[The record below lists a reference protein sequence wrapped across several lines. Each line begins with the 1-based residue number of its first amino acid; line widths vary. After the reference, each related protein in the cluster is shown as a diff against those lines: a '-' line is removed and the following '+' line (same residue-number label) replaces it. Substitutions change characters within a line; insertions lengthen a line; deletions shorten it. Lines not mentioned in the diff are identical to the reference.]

1 MNRKSNKKV
10 YILIFIICIIAFSF
24 MFNIFNGKADNS
36 DDRIY
41 FISADTGDSMIIE
54 TKDNNGNTRCGLV
67 DTLNPSEVLE
77 DTDSSDSCNLETVS
91 MSDNGTKVKKYAK
104 KIGCNTFDFVILTHN
119 HYDHIGGVAELKDMF
134 DSNTI
139 VFLKEDPISY
149 NSNNQL
155 DDYEELGSCGT
166 YKNHEYY
173 EIALQTFNDKNAK
186 ICDLTK
192 ANQLNSSDCN
202 LSSLHNTIISTVSYN
217 KNDDFKNSG
226 NGYDTNVRE
235 NLSFGFGSFNINLY
249 NLYTL
254 SYHRE
259 NYNSIVT
266 LITHNNGSKALLT
279 GDIETSLG
287 DIENDGSDGPSLISL
302 GKSNLI
308 LKPTG
313 TCSKCTSLGIENQ
326 IADVIGK
333 VDVLK
338 GAHHGNNSSNSFYAL
353 NIYQPKYYVIEG
365 EYGVDSN
372 GSYPEHSSSN
382 VAIMYLKHK
391 YGTESYFSKQSTGAV
406 VAQFNNDD
414 NNKISIRDYNSN
426 GSDTTNILASF
437 GTYYNPNLSWGK
449 INNLTASDKKW
460 AYYYQGQPTI
470 NDWHQTN
477 SLWYHFDEYGIM
489 NTGWFTDSNSNKYY
503 LFDNNYGTCQGHD
516 CVLGEMLVGW
526 QNINDAW
533 YYFEN
538 NGPAKTGWFI
548 DSNSH
553 KYYLYDGVY
562 GTCSEHDCSI
572 GEMLLGWQKINGTW
586 YYFDS
591 NGNIHTGWLTYNNN
605 KYYLDADGKMVTGLI
620 TIDHKTYYFRPDKTS
635 GSEGSMVTDTCLTID
650 NSYYCFNADGVGTL
664 TPTVTIPTASTCLD
678 VTYNGSNQ
686 VLASAGTGYTL
697 LNNSGTNVG
706 NYTVTAKLNSGYAW
720 NDGTITNKTFT
731 CTIRKGAKE
740 APQVSSTKV
749 NYDGKPHSISLTNET
764 GNSPVYSTD
773 GITYSTTNPT
783 RINAGVT
790 TVYVKYLGDDNY
802 NDSAVSTGTI
812 TINKDKAPIYH
823 SNPDATFIYGEE
835 GTTFRVSTNIDGTFI
850 FSTEGDNFEII
861 TGPVNVSASQGVDV
875 IIRAIKEG
883 TSTLRVQF
891 IPSDTDNYDSSVM
904 NQDITVH
911 SKPVSEPTSNY
922 CVSYIAYDGSE
933 HTLTKDPGEGYT
945 FINNKGT
952 NAGTY
957 TVTAHLKDGYTW
969 YGNSKE
975 DITFDCTIYKVDG
988 EDFTVTNYSGT
999 YDKKP
1004 HGLTVTP
1011 VTTGTIKYKYGDSDW
1026 QTEPFT
1032 FTDAGYYSVY
1042 VKAFGDQNHKDSD
1055 LKTGTISIGYAASN
1069 VEFNMIYTSNI
1080 TQYSTKDFATGTA
1093 DLPGTYTFS
1102 IDDEIIDNY
1111 PTSIHANANETVTFY
1126 ARGVQVGETSL
1137 HMTFTPDD
1145 TNYQSAAK
1153 NFGIVVWPADE
1164 NVDIPTSSSSC
1175 LNNVV
1180 YNETS
1185 QVLTTSN
1192 TVAYEF
1198 INNTGINAGNYNV
1211 TVRLKNNYKWSDNT
1225 KDDKTITCSIK
1236 KADLL
1241 VPTIKGYTGTY
1252 DGKAHTITVPDIP
1265 GATIKYSLDNENF
1278 TTFVHSRTDV
1288 GTTKVY
1294 VKYIGDNNHNDSS
1307 VYAANITINKANSV
1321 ISSANLADNI
1331 YKGDTLNIGPI
1342 SANVSGI
1349 FTISTANASVLNVP
1363 VLAKNVN
1370 ANEEI
1375 TTTITGSS
1383 VGNTSYTITFTPSS
1397 SNYNQSSV
1405 TTNVTVNEKPKTSV
1419 VIPNST
1425 THCKTNLKYT
1435 GSPLTITNN
1444 PLTGY
1449 TFTNNV
1455 QTNAGTYT
1463 VTAKLQDGYIW
1474 SDNTLTDKTFSC
1486 TILKADSYVNFNESH
1501 LVVNNGYVKPRTSAD
1516 IVYFDLKSMI
1526 DTNGVITTNKNDDE
1540 LVATCDKFTIT
1551 FDDIVKEYLV
1561 IITGDVTKSG
1571 NVGNGDVNLLFRY
1584 LRNKESLNECQL
1596 KAADTTSDN
1605 EIHINDVAKI
1615 YQFIH
1620 LKIDRLGE

>member
-1 MNRKSNKKV
+1 MFTFSTTSSKLN
-10 YILIFIICIIAFSF
+10 ILTGPTLVDANEIL
-24 MFNIFNGKADNS
+24 NVN
-36 DDRIY
+36 
-41 FISADTGDSMIIE
+41 ISAISDGNASINISFVPHDSTNYNGYQDKKNLTINEQIIVNSVANIPNANDYC
-54 TKDNNGNTRCGLV
+54 KNNLVYDGNEKNLTNEHGEGYTFINNKGTNAGTYTV
-67 DTLNPSEVLE
+67 SAVLDE
-77 DTDSSDSCNLETVS
+77 HYEWSDSST
-91 MSDNGTKVKKYAK
+91 
-104 KIGCNTFDFVILTHN
+104 
-119 HYDHIGGVAELKDMF
+119 
-134 DSNTI
+134 
-139 VFLKEDPISY
+139 
-149 NSNNQL
+149 
-155 DDYEELGSCGT
+155 
-166 YKNHEYY
+166 
-173 EIALQTFNDKNAK
+173 
-186 ICDLTK
+186 
-192 ANQLNSSDCN
+192 
-202 LSSLHNTIISTVSYN
+202 
-217 KNDDFKNSG
+217 
-226 NGYDTNVRE
+226 
-235 NLSFGFGSFNINLY
+235 
-249 NLYTL
+249 
-254 SYHRE
+254 
-259 NYNSIVT
+259 
-266 LITHNNGSKALLT
+266 
-279 GDIETSLG
+279 
-287 DIENDGSDGPSLISL
+287 
-302 GKSNLI
+302 
-308 LKPTG
+308 
-313 TCSKCTSLGIENQ
+313 
-326 IADVIGK
+326 
-333 VDVLK
+333 
-338 GAHHGNNSSNSFYAL
+338 
-353 NIYQPKYYVIEG
+353 
-365 EYGVDSN
+365 
-372 GSYPEHSSSN
+372 
-382 VAIMYLKHK
+382 
-391 YGTESYFSKQSTGAV
+391 
-406 VAQFNNDD
+406 
-414 NNKISIRDYNSN
+414 
-426 GSDTTNILASF
+426 
-437 GTYYNPNLSWGK
+437 
-449 INNLTASDKKW
+449 
-460 AYYYQGQPTI
+460 
-470 NDWHQTN
+470 
-477 SLWYHFDEYGIM
+477 
-489 NTGWFTDSNSNKYY
+489 
-503 LFDNNYGTCQGHD
+503 
-516 CVLGEMLVGW
+516 
-526 QNINDAW
+526 
-533 YYFEN
+533 
-538 NGPAKTGWFI
+538 
-548 DSNSH
+548 
-553 KYYLYDGVY
+553 
-562 GTCSEHDCSI
+562 
-572 GEMLLGWQKINGTW
+572 
-586 YYFDS
+586 
-591 NGNIHTGWLTYNNN
+591 
-605 KYYLDADGKMVTGLI
+605 
-620 TIDHKTYYFRPDKTS
+620 
-635 GSEGSMVTDTCLTID
+635 
-650 NSYYCFNADGVGTL
+650 
-664 TPTVTIPTASTCLD
+664 
-678 VTYNGSNQ
+678 
-686 VLASAGTGYTL
+686 
-697 LNNSGTNVG
+697 
-706 NYTVTAKLNSGYAW
+706 
-720 NDGTITNKTFT
+720 TNKTFD
-731 CTIRKGAKE
+731 CTISKADLTSPSVTSYNGVFDGSAH
-740 APQVSSTKV
+740 QVSLSNSLGKTV
-749 NYDGKPHSISLTNET
+749 N
-764 GNSPVYSTD
+764 YSTD
-773 GITYSTTNPT
+773 GINYSSTVPT
-783 RINAGVT
+783 RVNAGVT

-835 GTTFRVSTNIDGTFI
+835 GTTFRVSTNMDGTFI

-891 IPSDTDNYDSSVM
+891 IPSDTDNYDSSVL

-922 CVSYIAYDGSE
+922 CVSYVAYDGSE

-952 NAGTY
+952 NAGPY

-969 YGNSKE
+969 YDNSKE
-975 DITFDCTIYKVDG
+975 DVTFDCTIYKVDG

-1004 HGLTVTP
+1004 HGITVSP

-1032 FTDAGYYSVY
+1032 FTDVGYYSVY

-1069 VEFNMIYTSNI
+1069 VEFNMINTSNI

-1102 IDDEIIDNY
+1102 VDDEVIDNY

-1126 ARGVQVGETSL
+1126 ARGVQVGETTL
-1137 HMTFTPDD
+1137 HMTFKPDD
-1145 TNYQSAAK
+1145 NNYQSAAK
-1153 NFGIVVWPADE
+1153 NFGLVVWPADE
-1164 NVDIPTSSSSC
+1164 NVDIPTSSNSC
-1175 LNNVV
+1175 LSNVV

-1241 VPTIKGYTGTY
+1241 VPSINGYTGTY

-1278 TTFVHSRTDV
+1278 TTFVPSRTDV

-1321 ISSANLADNI
+1321 ISSANLADSI

-1349 FTISTANASVLNVP
+1349 FTISTANASILNVS

-1526 DTNGVITTNKNDDE
+1526 DTNGVLTTNKNDDE

-1551 FDDIVKEYLV
+1551 FDDIVNEYLV

-1620 LKIDRLGE
+1620 LKIDRLGD